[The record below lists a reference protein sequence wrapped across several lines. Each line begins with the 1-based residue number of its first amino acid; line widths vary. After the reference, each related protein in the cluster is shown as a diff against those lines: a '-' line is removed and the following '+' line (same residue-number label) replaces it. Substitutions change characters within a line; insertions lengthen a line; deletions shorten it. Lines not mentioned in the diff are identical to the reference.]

1 MVFEEFCD
9 SELWIRN
16 QTWDTDSPDF
26 TPCFVKTALSWFPSA
41 VLLFM
46 APIEFWLFHLA
57 SDHRR
62 IAPNPYNVAKA
73 LLTAAAAAC
82 ALAEFL
88 LTIVADG
95 DPPPV
100 RLLYACILIP

>member
-1 MVFEEFCD
+1 MVFEDFCD
-9 SELWIRN
+9 TELWIRN

-41 VLLFM
+41 VLLVM
-46 APIEFWLFHLA
+46 APIEFRLLHLD
-57 SDHRR
+57 SEHRH
-62 IAPNPYNVAKA
+62 IAPNPFNAAKA
-73 LLTAAAAAC
+73 VFTSCAAVC

-95 DPPPV
+95 NPPPV
-100 RLLYACILIP
+100 R